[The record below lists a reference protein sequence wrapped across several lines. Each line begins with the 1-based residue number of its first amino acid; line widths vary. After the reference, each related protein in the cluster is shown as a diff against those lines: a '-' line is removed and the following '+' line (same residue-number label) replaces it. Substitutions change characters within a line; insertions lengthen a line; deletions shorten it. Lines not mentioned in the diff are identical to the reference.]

1 MFWTLTAPVTI
12 AFWGLI
18 GCVIAA
24 TALAPRFAVKR
35 SKAFALSAV
44 FGALAFVPSCIGVNA
59 VIAPFRF
66 GVFHYDAYDDVNDW
80 RVYRYLPKG
89 VTDIT
94 LEKPAHG
101 NGFRAKF
108 AISRAELESWID
120 QQWALYGGNSEL
132 PRAKADSRRA
142 VSGDEIAREFS
153 DFAEPLPSDAV
164 EYAGPVASNWAG
176 LTIWYSE
183 EQGIGYEDAGYW

>member
-1 MFWTLTAPVTI
+1 MFWTLKAPVTI

-18 GCVIAA
+18 VCIVAA

-35 SKAFALSAV
+35 SKAFASSTVLGV
-44 FGALAFVPSCIGVNA
+44 FAFIPLCIGINA

-89 VTDIT
+89 ATGIT
-94 LEKPAHG
+94 LEKPSGG

-120 QQWALYGGNSEL
+120 HQWALYGDNSRSTRE
-132 PRAKADSRRA
+132 KADSRRA
-142 VSGDEIAREFS
+142 VSGEEIAREFD
-153 DFAEPLPSDAV
+153 DFSKGLPIAAV
-164 EYAGPVASNWAG
+164 EYGGPVKSNWAG
-176 LTIWYSE
+176 CTIWYSE
-183 EQGIGYEDAGYW
+183 EQGVGYEDAGYW